1 MVIDNSLVS
10 AVVMLPHNHVQ
21 VSRQVAATT
30 CQHHEI
36 GALQPTLNTF
46 DPTHGISSFYWSIGA
61 IRNG

>member
-1 MVIDNSLVS
+1 MVIDNILVS

-36 GALQPTLNTF
+36 GALQPTLNSL
-46 DPTHGISSFYWSIGA
+46 DPNNSNPSFY
-61 IRNG
+61 